1 MRAAGSVLTAIALL
15 VALPAC
21 DPLGLP
27 ATRALESGAESMLT
41 QSNSFE
47 FAGAVTESGTA
58 WTIDVQIA
66 RPVTKHLLVTS
77 QWDSVEAVIIGP
89 DAYFRGQQFLAR
101 HLAGNP
107 LGPSLA
113 RAAGNSW
120 WKDTAG
126 LVPNL
131 PELTDGAAFRATFLG
146 SAVNQRTD
154 HQPVDGVDAVELSG
168 VRADVFIASAPPY
181 RLLRVR
187 FKQGVVI
194 DGISDADLKYTNVDR
209 DFKIAAPTDV
219 IDFANLS
226 TLPPIYTV
234 VSVDTSACGSPCVV
248 SAKLKNL
255 GGSTGAKAPSTIT
268 FSMTDSAN
276 GQVLGTC
283 QATVQPDVGYNATTI
298 VSCTIAGNATNAA
311 VVTATADN
319 PGRGTA

>member
-1 MRAAGSVLTAIALL
+1 MSTAGSVLAAVALL

-41 QSNSFE
+41 RSSSFE
-47 FAGAVTESGTA
+47 FAGPMVESGTA

-66 RPVTKHLLVTS
+66 RPLMKHLVVSS
-77 QWDSVEAVIIGP
+77 QGETVEAVIIGP
-89 DAYFRGQQFLAR
+89 DAYFRGQQFLAN

-146 SAVNQRTD
+146 SAVTQRTD

-168 VRADVFIASAPPY
+168 VRADVYIASAPPY
-181 RLLRVR
+181 HLLRVHLTE
-187 FKQGVVI
+187 GVVI
-194 DGISDADLKYTNVDR
+194 DGISGADLKYSNVDR
-209 DFKIAAPTDV
+209 DFKIAAPSDV

-234 VSVDTSACGSPCVV
+234 VSVDTSGCGSPCVV

-255 GGSTGAKAPSTIT
+255 GGAAGALAPSTIT
-268 FSMTDSAN
+268 FTMADSAN

-283 QATVQPDVGYNATTI
+283 QAKVQPDVGYNATTT
-298 VSCTIAGNATNAA
+298 VSCTIAGSATNAA

-319 PGRGTA
+319 PGHGTT